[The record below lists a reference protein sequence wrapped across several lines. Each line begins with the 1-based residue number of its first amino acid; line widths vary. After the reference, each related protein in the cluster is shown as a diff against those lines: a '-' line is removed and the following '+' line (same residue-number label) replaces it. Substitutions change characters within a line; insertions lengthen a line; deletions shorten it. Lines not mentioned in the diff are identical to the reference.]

1 MKFAA
6 ISDIH
11 GNLPALQ
18 AVLDDIAR
26 EGIAQVVNL
35 GDILSGP
42 LQPAETA
49 DLLMAR
55 GFVTITGN
63 HERQLLQLKDRG
75 APFDP
80 ASSDGYAAAQLQPR
94 HWEWLRSLPAQHRL
108 APDVLLVHG
117 TPASDLHY
125 FLETA
130 TPGFAPG
137 GYPGV
142 RAATDDEVR
151 ARLGDA
157 QASLVLCGH
166 THMPRLMQCGAT
178 LVCNPGSVGL
188 QAYEWDQPHLHV
200 MENGHPLARYA
211 VIERGGAGWSV
222 QLRAVAYDGA
232 PQARLAQA
240 RGRPDWAYALA
251 TGRMP
256 RGAATIAA

>member
-1 MKFAA
+1 MKFAVV
-6 ISDIH
+6 SDIH
-11 GNLPALQ
+11 GNLSALQ
-18 AVLDDIAR
+18 AVLAEIDS
-26 EGIAQVVNL
+26 EGVDQVVNL

-42 LQPAETA
+42 LQPADTA

-63 HERQLLQLKDRG
+63 HERQLLALQDRG
-75 APFDP
+75 RAFDP
-80 ASSDGYAAAQLQPR
+80 LSSDGYAAAQLQPR
-94 HWEWLRSLPAQHRL
+94 HWDWLRSLPAQHWL

-125 FLETA
+125 FLETPTA
-130 TPGFAPG
+130 GFEPG
-137 GYPGV
+137 GSPGV
-142 RAATDDEVR
+142 RAATQPEVR
-151 ARLGDA
+151 QRLGGT

-166 THMPRLMQCGAT
+166 THMSRLMQCDGT

-188 QAYEWDQPHLHV
+188 QAYEWDQPHMHV

-211 VIERGGAGWSV
+211 VVQRQAGGWSV
-222 QLRAVAYDGA
+222 QLRAVAYDWA
-232 PQARLAQA
+232 PQARLAEE

-256 RGAATIAA
+256 APGATIGA